1 VTVIYFVTPAD
12 SVTRADM
19 ANFANAF
26 AAWDGQ
32 AIWGGSFVVK
42 Q

>member
-1 VTVIYFVTPAD
+1 VTVVYFVTPVGI
-12 SVTRADM
+12 VTRADM
-19 ANFANAF
+19 ATFVKAF
-26 AAWDGQ
+26 TAWDGQ